1 MVKIYVN
8 LIINGRR
15 TIDDV
20 PENLK
25 EAVIAE
31 LKRRGYEVGED

>member
-8 LIINGRR
+8 LIKKGLK

-20 PENLK
+20 PETIREKVEEMLNTSN
-25 EAVIAE
+25 
-31 LKRRGYEVGED
+31 